1 MMKTTNRLTQWVGK
15 TESFK
20 KLSTLPLSLVLNFVL
35 IVPFAIMIF
44 LSFTRWE
51 PLSGYDWW
59 HAPIAGIPRFVE
71 AFGDARLLWAL
82 IRTTIFVAVVLP
94 VEFLLGLGMALL
106 FLGDFRGKKGFTSVI
121 LYPMMM
127 PWVVVGLGFYLM
139 FQFFGP
145 VNLLLLRPL
154 LGEGAVIDW
163 FTNPVLAFVVV
174 IIADVWQWTPLMF
187 LIIYAGLAA
196 VPKRLIEAAE
206 VLGASSVRIL
216 RTVRLPL
223 IKSLVVVAL
232 IIRALE
238 AFKVFDIVYIMTGG
252 GPGVNSTEV
261 ISLYVYNLAIVY
273 HNTSYACAVS
283 LLIMIAIALVT
294 RLAIRPLEVRA
305 E

>member
-1 MMKTTNRLTQWVGK
+1 MKIVDRLIKWIGK
-15 TESFK
+15 TETFK
-20 KLSTLPLSLVLNFVL
+20 RLSILPLNLVLNFVL

-44 LSFTRWE
+44 LSFTKWE

-59 HAPIAGIPRFVE
+59 HASIAGVPRFAE
-71 AFGDARLLWAL
+71 AFGDPRLLWAL
-82 IRTTIFVAVVLP
+82 VRTTIFVAVVLP
-94 VEFLLGLGMALL
+94 LEFLLGLGMAIL
-106 FLGDFRGKKGFTSVI
+106 FLGDFRGKRGFTSVI
-121 LYPMMM
+121 MYPMMM

-139 FQFFGP
+139 FQYFGP
-145 VNLLLLRPL
+145 VNLLLLKPV
-154 LGEGAVIDW
+154 LGEGMMIDW
-163 FTNPVLAFVVV
+163 FTNPVLAFVV
-174 IIADVWQWTPLMF
+174 IMIADIWQWTPLMF

-196 VPKRLIEAAE
+196 VPRRLVEAAE
-206 VLGASSVRIL
+206 VLGASPIRVL

-223 IKSLVVVAL
+223 IKSLAVVAI
-232 IIRALE
+232 IIRGLE

-283 LLIMIAIALVT
+283 LIIMVGIALVT

>member
-1 MMKTTNRLTQWVGK
+1 MKTTNRLTQWVGK

>member
-1 MMKTTNRLTQWVGK
+1 MKRADRVTQWFRK
-15 TESFK
+15 SESFK
-20 KLSTLPLSLVLNFVL
+20 KLSTLPLNFVLNFVL

-44 LSFTRWE
+44 LSFTKWE

-59 HAPIAGIPRFVE
+59 HAPIAGVPRFVE

-94 VEFLLGLGMALL
+94 LEFLLGLGMAIL
-106 FLGDFRGKKGFTSVI
+106 FLGDFRGKRAFTSVVM
-121 LYPMMM
+121 YPMMM

-139 FQFFGP
+139 FQYFGP
-145 VNLLLLRPL
+145 VNLLLLKPVF
-154 LGEGAVIDW
+154 GEGGMIDW
-163 FTNPVLAFVVV
+163 FTNSVLAFVAVM
-174 IIADVWQWTPLMF
+174 IADIWQWTPLMF

-196 VPKRLIEAAE
+196 VPGRLIEAAQ
-206 VLGASSVRIL
+206 VLGASSARIV

-223 IKSLVVVAL
+223 IKPLLVVAL
-232 IIRALE
+232 IIRGLE
-238 AFKVFDIVYIMTGG
+238 AFKVFDIVYIMTRG

-261 ISLYVYNLAIVY
+261 ISLYVYNLSIVY

-283 LLIMIAIALVT
+283 LLIMVAIALVT
-294 RLAIRPLEVRA
+294 RLAIRPLEVKV

>member
-1 MMKTTNRLTQWVGK
+1 MKTTNRLTQWIGK
-15 TESFK
+15 TETFK
-20 KLSTLPLSLVLNFVL
+20 KLSTLPLRFVLNFVL

-44 LSFTRWE
+44 LSFTKWE

-59 HAPIAGIPRFVE
+59 HAPIAGVPRFVE

-94 VEFLLGLGMALL
+94 LEFLLGLGMALL
-106 FLGDFRGKKGFTSVI
+106 FLGDFRGKKAFTSVI

-139 FQFFGP
+139 FQYFGP
-145 VNLLLLRPL
+145 VNLMLLRPL
-154 LGEGAVIDW
+154 LGEGNMIDW
-163 FTNPVLAFVVV
+163 FTNPFLAFVVV

-196 VPKRLIEAAE
+196 VPRRLIEAAE
-206 VLGASSVRIL
+206 VLGASSVRIV

-223 IKSLVVVAL
+223 IKSLIVVAL
-232 IIRALE
+232 IIRGLE

-261 ISLYVYNLAIVY
+261 ISLYIYNLAIVY
-273 HNTSYACAVS
+273 QNTSYACAVS
-283 LLIMIAIALVT
+283 LLIMVAIALVT
-294 RLAIRPLEVRA
+294 RLAIRPLEVKP

>member
-1 MMKTTNRLTQWVGK
+1 MNTADTVTQWFRK
-15 TESFK
+15 AESFK
-20 KLSTLPLSLVLNFVL
+20 KLSTLPLSFVLNFVL

-59 HAPIAGIPRFVE
+59 HASIAGVPRFVE
-71 AFGDARLLWAL
+71 AFGDARLFWAL

-94 VEFLLGLGMALL
+94 LEFLLGLGMAIL
-106 FLGDFRGKKGFTSVI
+106 FLGDFRGKRAFTSVVM
-121 LYPMMM
+121 YPMMM

-139 FQFFGP
+139 FQYFGP
-145 VNLLLLRPL
+145 VNLLLLKPVF
-154 LGEGAVIDW
+154 GEGGMIDW
-163 FTNPVLAFVVV
+163 FTNAALAFVAVM
-174 IIADVWQWTPLMF
+174 IADIWQWTPLMF

-196 VPKRLIEAAE
+196 VPGRLIEAAQ
-206 VLGASSVRIL
+206 VLGASSARIV

-223 IKSLVVVAL
+223 IKPLLVVAL
-232 IIRALE
+232 IIRGLE
-238 AFKVFDIVYIMTGG
+238 AFKVFDIVYIMTRG

-261 ISLYVYNLAIVY
+261 ISLYVYNLSIVY

-283 LLIMIAIALVT
+283 LLIMVAIALVT
-294 RLAIRPLEVRA
+294 RLAIRPLEVKV

>member
-1 MMKTTNRLTQWVGK
+1 MKTTDRLSKWVGK

-20 KLSTLPLSLVLNFVL
+20 KLSTLPLNFVLNFVL

-44 LSFTRWE
+44 LSFTTWE
-51 PLSGYDWW
+51 PVSGYDWW
-59 HAPIAGIPRFVE
+59 HASIAGVPRFVE
-71 AFGDARLLWAL
+71 AFGDARFLWAL

-94 VEFLLGLGMALL
+94 LEFLLGLGMALL
-106 FLGDFRGKKGFTSVI
+106 FLGDFRGKRAFTSVI
-121 LYPMMM
+121 MYPMMM

-139 FQFFGP
+139 FQYFGP
-145 VNLLLLRPL
+145 VNLLLLRPI
-154 LGEGAVIDW
+154 LGEGMMIDW
-163 FTNPVLAFVVV
+163 FTNPVLAFVV
-174 IIADVWQWTPLMF
+174 IMIADIWQWTPLMF

-196 VPKRLIEAAE
+196 VPRRLVEAAE
-206 VLGASSVRIL
+206 VLGASSIRIL
-216 RTVRLPL
+216 RTDRLPL
-223 IKSLVVVAL
+223 IRSLAVVAL
-232 IIRALE
+232 IIRGLE

-283 LLIMIAIALVT
+283 LIIMVGIALVT
-294 RLAIRPLEVRA
+294 RLAIRPLEVKV